1 MANAWEKKSM
11 GLITIAMVCTLVCL
25 GFQLDAA
32 LAANNVS
39 LEELQRKIEEQQRML
54 EAQQAMIKEL
64 SEQMQALKQAGG
76 NNPAK
81 SEETNNAANDT
92 RVEVFGKAIVTS
104 DDPRFRIKIN
114 GQVNRQIAYAN
125 DGDTKKFYHTDNDNS
140 PTRLNVEAS
149 GKVNDDLT
157 VAARIETGYQDNRPL
172 NVNQNNE
179 NSGFDFTSRWLEA
192 SVTSERFGK
201 LGIGKGFASSFYFN
215 ETDLSGTQVV
225 SLLSPGN
232 LFGGLLFYS
241 NDTDSLTS
249 TRVADVFVDV
259 ENLSIVNRVRYD
271 SPQFYGFQISG
282 SAGSDQRND
291 VALRW
296 KDEIGDFQFSGA
308 SAYQVNS
315 FGGLADWRVD
325 AALSSLHKPSGL
337 NLSGGAFRAESK
349 QDGRHIDGFGVK
361 AGWRKKWFNFGETAL
376 SADFIRNYDT
386 SSDDEKGTSFS
397 GFVVQNIEPWGMQL
411 YAGYRYYD
419 LDRDDLDTEAIHVPV
434 FGTRKMF

>member
-1 MANAWEKKSM
+1 MTNGWVKKCKE
-11 GLITIAMVCTLVCL
+11 LIAIPLVCTLVCL
-25 GFQLDAA
+25 GFVLDAA
-32 LAANNVS
+32 QAANNVS

-64 SEQMQALKQAGG
+64 SEQMQALRQTGG
-76 NNPAK
+76 NNPEK
-81 SEETNNAANDT
+81 SEETKKAANDT
-92 RVEVFGKAIVTS
+92 RVEMFGKAVVTS
-104 DDPRFRIKIN
+104 DDPRFKVKIN
-114 GQVNRQIAYAN
+114 GQVNRQVVYAD

-149 GKVNDDLT
+149 GKVSKDLT
-157 VAARIETGYQDNRPL
+157 VGARIETGYQDNRPL
-172 NVNQNNE
+172 SVNQNNE

-192 SVTSERFGK
+192 SITSERLGK

-241 NDTDSLTS
+241 NDTNTYTS
-249 TRVADVFVDV
+249 IRVADVFVDV
-259 ENLSIVNRVRYD
+259 ENLSLVNRVRYD
-271 SPQFYGFQISG
+271 SPRFYGFQLSG

-291 VALRW
+291 VTLRW

-308 SAYQVNS
+308 IAYQMNS

-325 AALSSLHKPSGL
+325 AALSTLHKPSGL

-361 AGWRKKWFNFGETAL
+361 AGWRKKWFDFGETAL
-376 SADFIRNYDT
+376 STDFIRNYDA

-397 GFVVQNIEPWGMQL
+397 GFVVQDIDTWGMQL
-411 YAGYRYYD
+411 YAGYRYYN
-419 LDRDDLDTEAIHVPV
+419 LDRDSLDTEAIHVPV